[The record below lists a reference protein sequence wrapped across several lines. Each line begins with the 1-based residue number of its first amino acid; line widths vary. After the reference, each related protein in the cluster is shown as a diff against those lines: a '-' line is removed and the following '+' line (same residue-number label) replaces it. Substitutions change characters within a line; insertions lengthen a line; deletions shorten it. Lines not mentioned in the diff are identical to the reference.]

1 MKPTRKVIRGYTV
14 GNLLIQMRL
23 TTHATHEQKLTY
35 KLQKQ
40 R

>member
-14 GNLLIQMRL
+14 GKLRL